1 MAMVKKMNMYTIGSA
16 KRFHFTAPT
25 YRARHWDLRTGS
37 AARGNAWR
45 VSAETPTCSNASP
58 LAHHF
63 RLTRVK
69 SAAVKPQAA
78 PMKTATP
85 IARTCVLT
93 VRVTS

>member
-37 AARGNAWR
+37 AAMHGCC
-45 VSAETPTCSNASP
+45 VSAEAPRP
-58 LAHHF
+58 LTRLHARSHHF
-63 RLTRVK
+63 RLTRVN